1 MNIDIKNCNN
11 IDYGKFEVVE
21 GRLNIKYAI
30 NGTGKSTIAKAFE
43 AFINNDSNKVKSLL
57 PFKYYGKKDVPD
69 SELLNI
75 DRFQSIA
82 IFNEKYIED
91 YIFQPNELIKNS
103 FEVIMI
109 PILER
114 LGSY

>member
-91 YIFQPNELIKNS
+91 YIF
-103 FEVIMI
+103 
-109 PILER
+109 
-114 LGSY
+114 